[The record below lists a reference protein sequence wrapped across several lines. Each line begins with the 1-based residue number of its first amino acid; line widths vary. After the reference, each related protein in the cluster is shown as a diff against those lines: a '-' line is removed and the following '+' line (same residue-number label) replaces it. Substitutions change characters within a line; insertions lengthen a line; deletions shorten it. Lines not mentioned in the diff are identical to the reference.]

1 MSFRQFPAIDS
12 NGESHV
18 IIEFKP
24 EANGSGH
31 HSEATPR
38 YELDDGRQLVRNGRE
53 FTTSGG
59 ELRLTI

>member
-1 MSFRQFPAIDS
+1 MSFRQFPAVDS
-12 NGESHV
+12 NGESRI

-31 HSEATPR
+31 HSESTPR
-38 YELDDGRQLVRNGRE
+38 YELDDGRHLVRNGRE

-59 ELRLTI
+59 ELRLMI

>member
-1 MSFRQFPAIDS
+1 MSFRQFPAVDS
-12 NGESHV
+12 NGESHI

-24 EANGSGH
+24 ETSGGGHGS
-31 HSEATPR
+31 ETTPR

-59 ELRLTI
+59 EVRLSI

>member
-1 MSFRQFPAIDS
+1 MDQPTPHNHNHI
-12 NGESHV
+12 

-24 EANGSGH
+24 EASGSGH
-31 HSEATPR
+31 GSEATPR

-59 ELRLTI
+59 EVRLSI

>member
-1 MSFRQFPAIDS
+1 MSFRQFPAVDS

-24 EANGSGH
+24 EANGSGL
-31 HSEATPR
+31 HSEASAR
-38 YELDDGRQLVRNGRE
+38 YQLDDWRELVRIGRE

>member
-1 MSFRQFPAIDS
+1 MSFRQFPAVDS
-12 NGESHV
+12 NGESHI

-38 YELDDGRQLVRNGRE
+38 YELDDGRRWCAMAASSPPAAASCG
-53 FTTSGG
+53 
-59 ELRLTI
+59 

>member
-1 MSFRQFPAIDS
+1 MSFRQFPAVDS
-12 NGESHV
+12 NGESHI

-38 YELDDGRQLVRNGRE
+38 YATNWMMDGRWYATAASSPPVAV
-53 FTTSGG
+53 S
-59 ELRLTI
+59 